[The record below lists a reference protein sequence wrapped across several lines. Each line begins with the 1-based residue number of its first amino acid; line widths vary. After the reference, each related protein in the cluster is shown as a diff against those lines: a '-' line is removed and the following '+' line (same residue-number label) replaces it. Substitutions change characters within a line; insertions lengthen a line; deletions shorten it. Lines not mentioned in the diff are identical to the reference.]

1 MSIAKLLL
9 AAVLVTA
16 SATSAAPVSQVV
28 DPGAQLRAAAS
39 RGDLE
44 TVKALLDGGDVDV
57 DAANE
62 FGATPLILA
71 CLRGNVEIVS
81 LLLDRGADADRTDTF
96 YERTPLAWASVS
108 GSEAVVS
115 LLFDASAEGFA
126 ELFQAAVAA
135 ADVERARVLL
145 QLHIPSEEVLG
156 QAIEAA
162 IAMRNEEL
170 FELLREFGAEPP
182 PPPPPTIIAVEPEY
196 LRRLEGVYVD
206 EVGFSLNVA
215 ADIGTRVLLIRPP
228 GMRNALRFVP
238 VGNDRF
244 QSEQT
249 GDVYVAFSLRN
260 AEVLSMA
267 FTQGGFTRRM
277 MRQ

>member
-1 MSIAKLLL
+1 M
-9 AAVLVTA
+9 
-16 SATSAAPVSQVV
+16 
-28 DPGAQLRAAAS
+28 G
-39 RGDLE
+39 
-44 TVKALLDGGDVDV
+44 
-57 DAANE
+57 
-62 FGATPLILA
+62 
-71 CLRGNVEIVS
+71 
-81 LLLDRGADADRTDTF
+81 
-96 YERTPLAWASVS
+96 
-108 GSEAVVS
+108 GSEEVVS
-115 LLFDASAEGFA
+115 LLFDADADGYD
-126 ELFQAAVAA
+126 ELFQAAITA
-135 ADVERARVLL
+135 ADVDRARYLL
-145 QLHIPSEEVLG
+145 QLHVPAEETLG
-156 QAIEAA
+156 EAIEAA

-182 PPPPPTIIAVEPEY
+182 PPPPPTIIDVEPEY
-196 LRRLEGVYVD
+196 LRRLEGVYAD

-249 GDVYVAFSLRN
+249 GDVYVVFNLRG